1 MGYEKGEKLNQLQ
14 RLLPTG
20 LVVTAAWLNE
30 HGYSSALLRK
40 YVANGWLEQPARG
53 IYRRPAGELLW
64 QHVLISLQTLL
75 ETPVFVGGRTAL
87 EQQGLS
93 HYVSQTNPREVH
105 LYFAVQPP
113 GWLKK
118 VPLEENLVLH
128 RTKRLFKNTQM
139 LSSGTWNSER
149 QAFLETNVTVPDDL
163 SLQSWGQWHWP
174 LVMSKP
180 ERAVLELIDE
190 VPGNETFHQAD
201 MLIEGLRTLSPR
213 RMQTLLEECTS
224 VKVKRLFLWFAERH
238 QAPWLDELN
247 YEHID
252 LGSGKR
258 SLAPGGK
265 LDRKYLIT
273 VPGDMYGSS

>member
-1 MGYEKGEKLNQLQ
+1 MSYGKGEKLNRLQ

-20 LVVTAAWLNE
+20 LVVTAAWLTG

-64 QHVLISLQTLL
+64 QHLVISLQTLL

-87 EQQGLS
+87 EQQGFS
-93 HYVSQTNPREVH
+93 HYVSQTNAREVH

-113 GWLKK
+113 GWLRK
-118 VPLEENLVLH
+118 VEMKEHLVLH
-128 RTKRLFKNTQM
+128 KTRRLFKNTQM
-139 LSSGTWNSER
+139 LSSGHWDSKR
-149 QAFLETNVTVPDDL
+149 QAFLETNMTIPADL
-163 SLQSWGQWHWP
+163 SLQSWGQWQWP

-190 VPGNETFHQAD
+190 VPEHESFHQAD
-201 MLIEGLRTLSPR
+201 VLIEGLRTLSPR
-213 RMQTLLEECTS
+213 RMQTLLEECNS

-238 QAPWLDELN
+238 QPAWLGELN
-247 YEHID
+247 LERID

-258 SLAPGGK
+258 SLTPGGK

-273 VPGDMYGSS
+273 VPDGMHGDQ

>member
-1 MGYEKGEKLNQLQ
+1 MGYEKGKKLNQLQ

-30 HGYSSALLRK
+30 RHYSSALLRK
-40 YVANGWLEQPARG
+40 YVVNGWLEQPARG

-64 QHVLISLQTLL
+64 QHVVISLQTLL

-93 HYVSQTNPREVH
+93 HYVSQTSPREVH

-113 GWLKK
+113 GWLNN
-118 VPLEENLVLH
+118 VTLDVDLVLH
-128 RTKRLFKNTQM
+128 RTRRLFKNTQM
-139 LSSGTWNSER
+139 NSSATWNSER
-149 QAFLETNVTVPDDL
+149 QAFLETNVTMSDDV
-163 SLQSWGQWHWP
+163 SLQSWGQWDWP

-180 ERAVLELIDE
+180 ERAVLELLDE
-190 VPGNETFHQAD
+190 VPENESFHQAD

-213 RMQTLLEECTS
+213 RMQALLEKCNS

-238 QAPWLDELN
+238 QPPWLQELN

-258 SLAPGGK
+258 SLVPGGK
-265 LDRKYLIT
+265 LDRKFQIT
-273 VPGDMYGSS
+273 VPKDMHDV

>member
-1 MGYEKGEKLNQLQ
+1 MGYEKGEKLNRLQ

-30 HGYSSALLRK
+30 HDYSSALLRK

-64 QHVLISLQTLL
+64 QHLVISLQTLL

-93 HYVSQTNPREVH
+93 HYVTPSSPRDVH

-118 VPLEENLVLH
+118 VNIDENLVLH
-128 RTKRLFKNTQM
+128 RTRRLFKDTQM
-139 LSSGTWNSER
+139 LSTGTWDSER
-149 QAFLETNVTVPDDL
+149 QAFLETNVTIPDDL

-190 VPGNETFHQAD
+190 VPENESFHQAD

-213 RMQTLLEECTS
+213 RMQMLLEECTS
-224 VKVKRLFLWFAERH
+224 IKVKRLFLWFAERH
-238 QAPWLDELN
+238 QPPWLDELN
-247 YEHID
+247 LEHID

-273 VPGDMYGSS
+273 VPGDMHGNQ